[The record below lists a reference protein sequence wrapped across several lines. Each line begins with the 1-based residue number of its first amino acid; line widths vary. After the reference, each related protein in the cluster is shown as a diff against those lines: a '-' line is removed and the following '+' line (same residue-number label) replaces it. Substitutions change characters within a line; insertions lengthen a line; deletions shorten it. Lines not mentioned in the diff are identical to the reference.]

1 VKTPKETQ
9 DSAASEVARAEPQFS
24 TSDNVTPSYERIL
37 ASALRPFA
45 KVDPL
50 ESVTLVVL
58 TVTAFLLLTAY
69 YLLKTA
75 REPLILLGGGAEV
88 KSYAAAGQ
96 ALLLLAVVRGYGALA
111 KRAGRLRLIAY
122 VYLFFASNL
131 LVFSALAWRGVPIG
145 VPFYLWVGVFNY
157 TSIAQFWAFATDVYS
172 PEQGKRLFAVL
183 GIGSSVGAVAGARIA
198 HALVPLGPH
207 MLMLVATGLLLVCV
221 VLFAWVDAR
230 SRAQL
235 APGVGVPDQPL
246 GDQSVLELLA
256 RDRYLMLLAV
266 LTLLLNWVNANGE
279 YVLDRTLLDT
289 LAQMPGHVN
298 AAAFIG
304 RFKADYFG
312 WINLVG
318 VILQLFVVSRVLTR
332 FGVRAALFVLPFVA
346 FGAYG
351 IIAVAPRLML
361 VRFSKIAENSIDYSL
376 QNTARQAL
384 YLITTRAQ
392 RFVGK
397 TAIDTFFVRF
407 GDVLSAGLVWLGTR
421 LALPTFAFA
430 TVNLV
435 LIVIWVG
442 VVVALA
448 REHRRRSGEDEA
460 PGLGMK
466 RVVAVVTR
474 VAETTSASAGVQ
486 HAEP

>member
-1 VKTPKETQ
+1 VKTRNETQ
-9 DSAASEVARAEPQFS
+9 DQAA
-24 TSDNVTPSYERIL
+24 TPPYERLL
-37 ASALRPFA
+37 ARMLGPFA
-45 KVDPL
+45 KVEPM

-111 KRAGRLRLIAY
+111 KRAGRFKLIAC
-122 VYLFFASNL
+122 VYLLFASNL
-131 LVFSALAWRGVPIG
+131 LIFGLLARGGVAIG
-145 VPFYLWVGVFNY
+145 VPFYLWVGIFNY

-183 GIGSSVGAVAGARIA
+183 GVGSSLGAVAGARVA

-221 VLFAWVDAR
+221 ALFAWVDAR
-230 SRAQL
+230 SRAEL
-235 APGVGVPDQPL
+235 PTGDASVPDQPL
-246 GDQSVLELLA
+246 GDQSVLDLLA
-256 RDRYLMLLAV
+256 RDRYLLLLAL
-266 LTLLLNWVNANGE
+266 LTLILNCVNANGE
-279 YVLDRTLLDT
+279 YILDRTLLDS
-289 LAQMPGHVN
+289 LAQMPGDVN

-312 WINLVG
+312 WVNLVG

-332 FGVRAALFVLPFVA
+332 FGVRGALFVLPFVA
-346 FGAYG
+346 FGAYS
-351 IIAVAPRLML
+351 IIAVAPRLLL

-407 GDVLSAGLVWLGTR
+407 GDVMSAGLVWLGAW

-430 TVNLV
+430 AINLF
-435 LIVIWVG
+435 LIAVWLG
-442 VVVALA
+442 VVVALT
-448 REHRRRSGEDEA
+448 REHRRRSGEE
-460 PGLGMK
+460 PLKLGMTPA
-466 RVVAVVTR
+466 VAV
-474 VAETTSASAGVQ
+474 AGMASLSVVVDRP
-486 HAEP
+486 EP